1 MKEFQNGECL
11 RWSGV
16 VKEEHPTVNS
26 EHEEQAYK
34 GPISNMLILK
44 LFILQIPY
52 TEMIWSLKQLLPPLY
67 FVKFTVRDHHI
78 SLTF

>member
-1 MKEFQNGECL
+1 MTGFQNGECL

-26 EHEEQAYK
+26 EHEGQAYK
-34 GPISNMLILK
+34 GPISNMHCFSKLLILQ

-52 TEMIWSLKQLLPPLY
+52 TEMI
-67 FVKFTVRDHHI
+67 
-78 SLTF
+78 